1 MPESYHKVIKQDGFF
16 ICVNTGE
23 KHLIELREKLYEEIT
38 KAEFDPVKN
47 MGDDFELVD
56 HQQVSYQNTLSS
68 QQQIQDLLLMTPHNW
83 RTKADKK
90 EALAS
95 LEELTVT
102 IDAQIHIFKAKAK
115 AIVEVEVIA
124 EPETKPKTSGSINPW
139 GKTTIEAPTE
149 LPITPITEL
158 SIETPTEIPAET
170 ITEIPVVIPV
180 EIPDAI
186 ETQSSTGT
194 STSPWGKA
202 KEEVPTAAKGK
213 INPWSK
219 D

>member
-1 MPESYHKVIKQDGFF
+1 
-16 ICVNTGE
+16 
-23 KHLIELREKLYEEIT
+23 
-38 KAEFDPVKN
+38 
-47 MGDDFELVD
+47 
-56 HQQVSYQNTLSS
+56 
-68 QQQIQDLLLMTPHNW
+68 MTPHNW

-139 GKTTIEAPTE
+139 GKTIVEAETVAANQPVTEIPTEMPVEAPTE
-149 LPITPITEL
+149 LPITAITEL
-158 SIETPTEIPAET
+158 SIESPTELPTKT

-180 EIPDAI
+180 EIPATIDDQAN
-186 ETQSSTGT
+186 TGN

-202 KEEVPTAAKGK
+202 KEEVPSAAKGK

-219 D
+219 E